1 MDQGRTQDTFD
12 VQRISMTESD
22 NTGNTIADTETAFV
36 EAADDV
42 DVQETL
48 STERGNW
55 SNQLDYVVSM
65 LGCIVGYG
73 NLWRFPYIC
82 NRNGGGAFLI
92 PFLLLLVTCGLPLL
106 FLEISIGQFAARS
119 NMQVWDV
126 CPMFKGIGVGQFIAC
141 MCSII
146 YYPTIIAWS
155 IYYLAMSCAS
165 VLPWSTCTNDW
176 NTESCL
182 EETLG
187 NVTISRTDG
196 ETSNTNSIVN
206 ATIGAHFTFVHT
218 DVEEFWQYKVLGV
231 SEGVQDSG
239 QVQWH
244 LALSLVVLWLLVFAS
259 LIKGVKSAGKVAY
272 VTVFLPYLLLVVL
285 LIRTLLL
292 PGAVDGIVFYLKPDL
307 TRLLDLQV
315 WLEAMIQLFYSL
327 CPGWGVII
335 TLASYNKFQ
344 DNTLRNSAVLT
355 FCGEGTSLIS
365 GLVIFTVLGFMA
377 NSVGVGVSE
386 VVSSG
391 PGLAF
396 VAYPGGLSQLPLP
409 QLWSFLF
416 FLMMLSVGL
425 DSQFAWMETV
435 ITNVID
441 QFPAVLRKR
450 RILVT
455 AVSCTACFLLGLP
468 FVTNGGIFYFQLA
481 DWYTGALCAISFGIL
496 ECIIFSWIYGSR
508 RFSNDVRL
516 MLGRGTPVFFSI
528 MLAYVTPCLLTIA
541 LFLVL
546 WRFQPPSYGD
556 YQYPWVCQV
565 AGWILAS
572 MSVIPV
578 PVMAAVTL
586 FKAKGSF
593 MDRLKASC
601 RPADSCTSLKEHWDV
616 YRERPG
622 IRDDD
627 SCLNPCRR

>member
-1 MDQGRTQDTFD
+1 MSELQGFKCSTII
-12 VQRISMTESD
+12 RIEEGDM
-22 NTGNTIADTETAFV
+22 
-36 EAADDV
+36 
-42 DVQETL
+42 
-48 STERGNW
+48 
-55 SNQLDYVVSM
+55 
-65 LGCIVGYG
+65 
-73 NLWRFPYIC
+73 
-82 NRNGGGAFLI
+82 
-92 PFLLLLVTCGLPLL
+92 
-106 FLEISIGQFAARS
+106 
-119 NMQVWDV
+119 
-126 CPMFKGIGVGQFIAC
+126 GIGVGQFIAC
-141 MCSII
+141 TCVII

-155 IYYLAMSCAS
+155 IYYLAMSCAPI
-165 VLPWSTCTNDW
+165 LPWSTCGNEW

-187 NVTISRTDG
+187 NITVNNIGPNKTYSQPP
-196 ETSNTNSIVN
+196 NTNSTVN
-206 ATIGAHFTFVHT
+206 ATTVPQFAFVHM
-218 DVEEFWQYKVLGV
+218 DAEEFWQHKALGV
-231 SEGVQDSG
+231 SEGVHRIG

-244 LALSLVVLWLLVFAS
+244 LALSLFASWALVFAS
-259 LIKGVKSAGKVAY
+259 LIKGVKSVGKVAY

-315 WLEAMIQLFYSL
+315 WLEALLQLFYSL

-335 TLASYNKFQ
+335 TLASYNKFH

-377 NSVGVGVSE
+377 NSAGVGVSE
-386 VVSSG
+386 VASSG

-416 FLMMLSVGL
+416 FLMMMTVGL

-435 ITNVID
+435 ITNVTD

-481 DWYTGALCAISFGIL
+481 DWYMGVLCAILFGIL
-496 ECIIFSWIYGSR
+496 ECIAFSWVYGSR
-508 RFSNDVRL
+508 RFSEDVEL
-516 MLGRGTPVFFSI
+516 MLDRRVPMFFSV
-528 MLAYVTPCLLTIA
+528 MLSYITPGFLIIA

-546 WRFQPPSYGD
+546 FWFQPPTYGD

-565 AGWILAS
+565 AGWILAT

-586 FKAKGSF
+586 YKAKGSF
-593 MDRLKASC
+593 MDVS
-601 RPADSCTSLKEHWDV
+601 DMVVH
-616 YRERPG
+616 G
-622 IRDDD
+622 
-627 SCLNPCRR
+627 